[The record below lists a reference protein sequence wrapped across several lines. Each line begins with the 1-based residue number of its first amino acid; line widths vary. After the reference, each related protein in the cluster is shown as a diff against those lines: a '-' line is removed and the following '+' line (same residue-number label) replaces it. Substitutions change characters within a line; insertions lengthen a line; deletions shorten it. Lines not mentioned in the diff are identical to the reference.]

1 MFFVFDNECFIAC
14 FSSLGKPAFEFF
26 RDFFVPAC
34 RSYLISTLIMWQ
46 KIKQQIPNSLTAG
59 NLFFGVVGITLVFTD
74 SPREAFY
81 CMAVSA
87 VLDFFDGFTA
97 RWLKVSSPL
106 GKELD
111 SLADVVTFGVL
122 PGLLL
127 FRYYQL
133 TVGEPLW
140 PAYLVFAVPV
150 FSAFRLA
157 IFNLDET
164 QTDHFR
170 GLATPSNGLFIA
182 ATVNFLYSRQ
192 PDADAMMFLIPG
204 FSLFL
209 ALLLVAPVRLIAL
222 KFKGGFTGR
231 DWLKIIFLAL
241 SLLSVVLFN
250 FAAGLVILPAYF
262 LISFIYFFRKHDI
275 QS

>member
-1 MFFVFDNECFIAC
+1 
-14 FSSLGKPAFEFF
+14 
-26 RDFFVPAC
+26 
-34 RSYLISTLIMWQ
+34 MWK
-46 KIKQQIPNSLTAG
+46 KIKEHIPNSLTAG
-59 NLFFGVVGITLVFTD
+59 NLFFGMVGITFVFTD
-74 SPREAFY
+74 APLEAFF
-81 CMAVSA
+81 CMMVSA

-97 RWLKVSSPL
+97 RRLKVSSPL

-133 TVGEPLW
+133 SSVETGW
-140 PAYLVFAVPV
+140 PAYLIFSIPV

-157 IFNLDET
+157 MFNLDDK

-182 ATVNFLYSRQ
+182 STVNFLYAH
-192 PDADAMMFLIPG
+192 PMDPHLIKYLIPIAAG
-204 FSLFL
+204 VLS
-209 ALLLVAPVRLIAL
+209 LLLIAPVKLIAL
-222 KFKGGFTGR
+222 KFKGPFGRR
-231 DWLKIIFLAL
+231 DWLLFIFIFL
-241 SLLSVVLFN
+241 SLLSVVLIK
-250 FAAGLVILPAYF
+250 FAAGLFILPAYF
-262 LISFIYFFRKHDI
+262 LFSFIYFFKKNDF

>member
-1 MFFVFDNECFIAC
+1 
-14 FSSLGKPAFEFF
+14 
-26 RDFFVPAC
+26 
-34 RSYLISTLIMWQ
+34 MWQ
-46 KIKQQIPNSLTAG
+46 KSKQHIPNFLTAG
-59 NLFFGVVGITLVFTD
+59 NLFFGVTGITFVYAD
-74 SPREAFY
+74 APREAFF

-87 VLDFFDGFTA
+87 LLDFFDGFTA
-97 RWLKVSSPL
+97 RLLKVSTPL

-133 TVGEPLW
+133 SVGETVW
-140 PAYLVFAVPV
+140 SAYLIFLIPV

-157 IFNLDET
+157 KFNLDDK

-182 ATVNFLYSRQ
+182 SAVNFLYSRTVN
-192 PDADAMMFLIPG
+192 PDIIQVLVP
-204 FSLFL
+204 FSACVLSF
-209 ALLLVAPVRLIAL
+209 LLVAPVKLIAL
-222 KFKGGFTGR
+222 KFKGPFGRR
-231 DWLKIIFLAL
+231 DWLLILFIFL
-241 SLLSVVLFN
+241 SLLSVVLLN

-262 LISFIYFFRKHDI
+262 LFSFIYFLKKNDF

>member
-1 MFFVFDNECFIAC
+1 
-14 FSSLGKPAFEFF
+14 
-26 RDFFVPAC
+26 
-34 RSYLISTLIMWQ
+34 MWR
-46 KIKQQIPNSLTAG
+46 KIKEQIPNSLTAG
-59 NLFFGVVGITLVFTD
+59 NLFFGVLGITYVFD
-74 SPREAFY
+74 DLPRAAFL

-133 TVGEPLW
+133 AVGEHSW
-140 PAYLVFAVPV
+140 PAYLIFLIPV

-157 IFNLDET
+157 IFNLDDK

-182 ATVNFLYSRQ
+182 SVVNFLYTRP
-192 PDADAMMFLIPG
+192 PDADLIWFMVPLAACFLS
-204 FSLFL
+204 F
-209 ALLLVAPVRLIAL
+209 LLVAPIKLIAL
-222 KFKGGFTGR
+222 KFKSHFAGR
-231 DWLKIIFLAL
+231 DWLKIIFLLL
-241 SLLSVVLFN
+241 SLLSVVLFK
-250 FAAGLVILPAYF
+250 FAAGLFILPAYF
-262 LISFIYFFRKHDI
+262 LFSFIYFFKKNDL